1 MVVTITVANQ
11 KGGVGKTTTAVT
23 LAHGLAL
30 KNYTTLLIDLDPQGQ
45 CASHLGLDQDDGVF
59 RLLVS
64 RPPMRDVVRSTNRP
78 NLWLLPGNKRTKTAE
93 TILAVERRGVD
104 TLSDV
109 LSYRIDSQKL
119 HYVVLDTAPSAGGMQ
134 ENALYMTDLLI
145 IPAAVD
151 FLALEGVAEVLKTL
165 RSLGRRSPP
174 MTWILPTFYDEVTR
188 ESETNLEELQDTFGE
203 SVMDPIHRAV
213 ILRECPAVGKTI
225 FEHNSSSRAAKEYAQ
240 VIWEV
245 LDAS

>member
-1 MVVTITVANQ
+1 
-11 KGGVGKTTTAVT
+11 
-23 LAHGLAL
+23 
-30 KNYTTLLIDLDPQGQ
+30 
-45 CASHLGLDQDDGVF
+45 
-59 RLLVS
+59 
-64 RPPMRDVVRSTNRP
+64 MRDVVRSTNRP

-188 ESETNLEELQDTFGE
+188 ESETSNRSEGVGAQPLLGGFSFQTANGGWPATR
-203 SVMDPIHRAV
+203 VKAV
-213 ILRECPAVGKTI
+213 
-225 FEHNSSSRAAKEYAQ
+225 
-240 VIWEV
+240 
-245 LDAS
+245 